1 MGSSRQGSGS
11 KPGTSRGRKPP
22 PGKILHHRR
31 PPWWPH
37 QTREA
42 WWKAE
47 LAKLGISES
56 EVIAVVNRCAERK
69 LAMFA
74 CFKEFEKADLVQV
87 AMAGVYQGW
96 SRFDARKSNWRTF
109 VYRIAFCD
117 IRDLYRSRS
126 RQARVEGVVA
136 LDDPDGQG
144 KGRAAISK
152 WEDETQ
158 RLEDAEDDGVA
169 LEVLDSQN
177 GEAMTDWLLRVYIA
191 FKGFFKGQMKVRRGR
206 KWFSPAQ
213 SAAAAM
219 LMVRSALTTREAE
232 ALFKSRQ
239 DLCRIIELHH
249 APSHF
254 WWVGTGKFLPKK
266 FQDFEALKARW
277 LLRKA
282 REAANKQA
290 L

>member
-1 MGSSRQGSGS
+1 
-11 KPGTSRGRKPP
+11 
-22 PGKILHHRR
+22 
-31 PPWWPH
+31 
-37 QTREA
+37 
-42 WWKAE
+42 
-47 LAKLGISES
+47 
-56 EVIAVVNRCAERK
+56 
-69 LAMFA
+69 MFA

-96 SRFDARKSNWRTF
+96 ARFDARKSNWRTF

-191 FKGFFKGQMKVRRGR
+191 FKRFFKSQTEPRKRGGR
-206 KWFSPAQ
+206 HWFSPAQ
-213 SAAAAM
+213 CAAATLLM
-219 LMVRSALTTREAE
+219 LRLEFSVREME
-232 ALFKSRQ
+232 ELFAARP
-239 DLCRIIELHH
+239 DLCRVMSFLHP
-249 APSHF
+249 PSHMF
-254 WWVGTGKFLPKK
+254 FVRAQGFVPKK
-266 FQDFEALKARW
+266 FMDFDALKARW
-277 LLRKA
+277 AARRA
-282 REAANKQA
+282 REAANKA
-290 L
+290 G